1 MKYKYDRRIAYNGS
15 KGNIRE
21 IYPTGRPE
29 EPYEAKFDGGT
40 LGYYPSYES
49 AYAAIQ
55 EALRDKLA
63 EGIKHLTNLEK
74 QRKGIKI

>member
-1 MKYKYDRRIAYNGS
+1 MKYDRRIAYNGS

-29 EPYEAKFDGGT
+29 EPYEAKFQGGT
-40 LGYYPSYES
+40 LGYYLSYDL

-55 EALRDKLA
+55 EALA
-63 EGIKHLTNLEK
+63 AHIKQHGRNI
-74 QRKGIKI
+74 R